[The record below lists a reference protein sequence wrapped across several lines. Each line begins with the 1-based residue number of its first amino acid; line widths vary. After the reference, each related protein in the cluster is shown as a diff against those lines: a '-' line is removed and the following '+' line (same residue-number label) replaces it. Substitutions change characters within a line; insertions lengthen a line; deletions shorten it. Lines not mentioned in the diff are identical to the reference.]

1 MEKANKFL
9 KEIKDKGYRYSRIRE
24 AILDLMIKNNKPLSY
39 FDIKRFFDKKK
50 VSANKTTIYR
60 ELAFLKQQKIISEL
74 QFNDGIKYYEIAM
87 QRHHHHIIC
96 NACEAIEH
104 IELEKDL
111 EMQEKSIFKNN
122 KFKVLTHSLE
132 FYGICNSCVKNKN

>member
-1 MEKANKFL
+1 MEKANTIL
-9 KEIKDKGYRYSRIRE
+9 KDIKNRGYRYSETRE
-24 AILDLMIKNNKPLSY
+24 AMLDFIIKSNKPLSY
-39 FDIKRFFDKKK
+39 FDLQTFFKKRGLPP
-50 VSANKTTIYR
+50 NKTTVYR
-60 ELAFLKQQKIISEL
+60 ELAFLKQQNIINEL
-74 QFNDGIKYYEIAM
+74 QFNDGIKYYEIATPW
-87 QRHHHHIIC
+87 HHHHIIC
-96 NACEAIEH
+96 NECEAIDH